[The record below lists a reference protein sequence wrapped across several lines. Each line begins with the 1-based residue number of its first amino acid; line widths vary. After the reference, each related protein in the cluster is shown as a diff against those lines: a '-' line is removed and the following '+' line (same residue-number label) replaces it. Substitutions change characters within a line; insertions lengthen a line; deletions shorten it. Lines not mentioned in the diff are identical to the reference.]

1 MKNLLTGA
9 LLMTLSSISIA
20 SNEQEIIQVIHN
32 YAQGTETNNVSLI
45 DQSFH
50 PDFRV
55 VALTEQG
62 VRVIDKKSYLSL
74 LGAKKIGGQ
83 QRTLLIKQL
92 NIQSQTAQANVKLS
106 GGKSVFNDKL
116 QLLKQKGVW
125 QIVNNLT
132 EVQTYSTGDE
142 N

>member
-1 MKNLLTGA
+1 M
-9 LLMTLSSISIA
+9 
-20 SNEQEIIQVIHN
+20 V
-32 YAQGTETNNVSLI
+32 

-62 VRVIDKKSYLSL
+62 VRVIDKESYLSL

-83 QRTLLIKQL
+83 LRTLLIKQIS
-92 NIQSQTAQANVKLS
+92 IQDHSAQVNVSLS
-106 GGKSVFNDKL
+106 GKKTVFNDPL
-116 QLLKQKGVW
+116 QLLKQKGAW

-132 EVQTYSTGDE
+132 EVKTYSSNDE
-142 N
+142 I